1 MNVPQNAA
9 FRTGKLGP
17 ETMSGGTGTLRSV
30 ILSRTSGSTL
40 SAGAGR
46 ATMTVTSTVTSTV

>member
-46 ATMTVTSTVTSTV
+46 ATMTVTSTV

>member
-9 FRTGKLGP
+9 FRTGKVGP
-17 ETMSGGTGTLRSV
+17 ETMSGGTGAVRSV
-30 ILSRTSGSTL
+30 ILSATSGPAR

-46 ATMTVTSTVTSTV
+46 ATLTATFTV